1 MYEKI
6 PIQNVTQPLK
16 YLLHKPTHQLCTHN
30 FTLESSF
37 SRIFY
42 VTMQV

>member
-1 MYEKI
+1 MVEKI

-16 YLLHKPTHQLCTHN
+16 YLIHKPTHQLCTYN

-37 SRIFY
+37 SRFSY